1 MDKLT
6 VYIPNLPERTDRIK
20 SITHQFAG
28 REEFVLHI
36 VPAIRHVIGAYGQW
50 KTFVSI
56 VRKEAEKNQPYFI
69 FCEDDHVFT
78 NNYEFDYLTK
88 CIIEADKYEADI
100 LCGGIGLVKDPIQC
114 GEHLF
119 WIRTFNG
126 MQFTVIFRRF
136 YQRILNSDQSEG
148 YICDNYLSELSD
160 NKFVMY
166 PFISKQKEFGYSD
179 ITIYNNEKG
188 HINRCF
194 LNVNNTLKA
203 VAKVKNYYESITTE
217 L

>member
-1 MDKLT
+1 
-6 VYIPNLPERTDRIK
+6 
-20 SITHQFAG
+20 
-28 REEFVLHI
+28 
-36 VPAIRHVIGAYGQW
+36 
-50 KTFVSI
+50 
-56 VRKEAEKNQPYFI
+56 
-69 FCEDDHVFT
+69 
-78 NNYEFDYLTK
+78 
-88 CIIEADKYEADI
+88 
-100 LCGGIGLVKDPIQC
+100 
-114 GEHLF
+114 
-119 WIRTFNG
+119 